1 MGQVLGKQPCT
12 HSQGFLNL
20 SPFTVIDGGGAVGRN
35 DSMASSAGERATQIV
50 SQVLRIIQLHRV
62 GQATIGKVAVEQA
75 ICRNLRK
82 RRTILRKGEGRHMK
96 LNVPAG
102 EC

>member
-1 MGQVLGKQPCT
+1 MHAFSRLPQSIAV
-12 HSQGFLNL
+12 HRHRRR
-20 SPFTVIDGGGAVGRN
+20 GAVGRN

-82 RRTILRKGEGRHMK
+82 RRTILRKGEGQHMK
-96 LNVPAG
+96 LDVPAG

>member
-20 SPFTVIDGGGAVGRN
+20 SPFTVIDGGGAVGRT
-35 DSMASSAGERATQIV
+35 DSMSSSAGERATQIV

-82 RRTILRKGEGRHMK
+82 RRTIFRKGEGQHMK

>member
-1 MGQVLGKQPCT
+1 
-12 HSQGFLNL
+12 
-20 SPFTVIDGGGAVGRN
+20 
-35 DSMASSAGERATQIV
+35 MASSAGERATQIV

-82 RRTILRKGEGRHMK
+82 RRTILRKGEGQHMK